1 MGTLLMWQCKIITYS
16 LRGQAEGCVK
26 WGNIHVH
33 VFIHP
38 ASLCLFFGA
47 FNPFLFKVM
56 VDMYVFIT
64 IFLIVLGLFSV
75 GLFLFLLF
83 LLRVV
88 PLMFVVKLVWWCW
101 ILLTFA
107 CLESFWFLHQIWL
120 RVLLGRAFLV
130 ASSRD
135 RVLRWAH
142 SLSNKGKETE
152 QEKYGLAFSACSAG
166 PWELEGGGSGHALW
180 AHPWASLS

>member
-1 MGTLLMWQCKIITYS
+1 MINLTIENNYIQLGGS
-16 LRGQAEGCVK
+16 QAEWCGK
-26 WGNIHVH
+26 WKCIHAC
-33 VFIHP
+33 VFIHL
-38 ASLCLFFGA
+38 ARLCLLVGA
-47 FNPFLFKVM
+47 FNPFTFKVIIN
-56 VDMYVFIT
+56 MYDPIT
-64 IFLIVLGLFSV
+64 IFLIVWGLFSV
-75 GLFLFLLF
+75 GVFLLLCF
-83 LLRVV
+83 LPRGV
-88 PLMFVVKLVWWCW
+88 PLAFVVKLVWWCW
-101 ILLTFA
+101 VLLTFT
-107 CLESFWFLHQIWL
+107 CLESFWFLHQIWM

-152 QEKYGLAFSACSAG
+152 QEKYGLVFSACSAG

>member
-1 MGTLLMWQCKIITYS
+1 MKQCKIITYS

-107 CLESFWFLHQIWL
+107 CLESFWFLHQIWM

-142 SLSNKGKETE
+142 SLSFFFFVLFYFYLFFFK
-152 QEKYGLAFSACSAG
+152 F
-166 PWELEGGGSGHALW
+166 
-180 AHPWASLS
+180 